1 MQYLYEKEIS
11 TYRQRCGLRH
21 LYEDLPR
28 RKGEQIM
35 DDKKIARINELSAT
49 AKERELTEEEHAER
63 AQLRAEYV
71 AAYKQSLVNHLNNV
85 KIVDDKGNKTPLRK
99 KTEKKNE
106 KH

>member
-1 MQYLYEKEIS
+1 
-11 TYRQRCGLRH
+11 
-21 LYEDLPR
+21 
-28 RKGEQIM
+28 M

-49 AKERELTEEEHAER
+49 AKERELTAER